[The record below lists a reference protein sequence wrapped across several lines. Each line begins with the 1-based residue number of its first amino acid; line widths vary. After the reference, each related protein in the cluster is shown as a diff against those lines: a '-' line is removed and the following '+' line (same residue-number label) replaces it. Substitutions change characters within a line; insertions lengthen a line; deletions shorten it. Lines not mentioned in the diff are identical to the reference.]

1 MPNWIEGTLKLRGK
15 TEGLKKFF
23 TEYLETPAYHLGILP
38 APEID
43 EFIKFDFDDY
53 GQEYE
58 VTIKDEPHIKGSRRA
73 FLGEDDFIDWGG
85 AQATIAL
92 TIKQAWNFDVEPFVA
107 ISKECGLDVRLY
119 GFECGMEYCQEIE
132 IIGGE
137 VIFDNTIKY
146 DDWYWECPMP
156 RLGG

>member
-23 TEYLETPAYHLGILP
+23 TEYLDPSQILG
-38 APEID
+38 EVRTID
-43 EFIKFDFDDY
+43 EFIKLDFDDET
-53 GQEYE
+53 QEY
-58 VTIKDEPHIKGSRRA
+58 VVAIKDEPHIRNSRRA
-73 FLGEDDFIDWGG
+73 FLGEDDFVCWVGDWD
-85 AQATIAL
+85 TIAL
-92 TIKQAWNFDVEPFVA
+92 EVKQAWNFDVEPFVA

-119 GFECGMEYCQEIE
+119 GFERGMEFCQEIE

-137 VIFDNTIKY
+137 VIFDNTIQY